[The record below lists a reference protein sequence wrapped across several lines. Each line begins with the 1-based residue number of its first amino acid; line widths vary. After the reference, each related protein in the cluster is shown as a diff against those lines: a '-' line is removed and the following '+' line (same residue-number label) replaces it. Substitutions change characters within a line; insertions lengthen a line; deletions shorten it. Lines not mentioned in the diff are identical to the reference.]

1 MPRWP
6 GHRATQSTAIG
17 RHGTS
22 TLAVR
27 PTGDLRRR
35 HTTVGRVA
43 SPGGLIIR
51 LIIQT
56 IRRDRS
62 GSVWTDEASNVSR
75 PDPSGAD
82 QIDVEHQATDLA
94 VGVRIPRGAP
104 ANPQLS
110 GPATGLLAL
119 SDCPDCDQTAT
130 TSAGTQESTATMC
143 DHNRLSMGRS
153 PWTTAGAGRSLAS
166 GGCGAAHQSTL
177 GSLGEPCGGLCHQ
190 AVPARWGPGDLT
202 STLRMRGA
210 YPWLQSLSHQCWSC
224 PPRGSGAARPSG
236 ALRAI
241 DSSTCPRS
249 WRAFGPRRL
258 RRRSQA
264 CLGCHPG

>member
-119 SDCPDCDQTAT
+119 SDSPDCDQTAT

-153 PWTTAGAGRSLAS
+153 PGLPQVRADPWHPAAVAQRIKARLVPSVNPAAGFATKPSQR
-166 GGCGAAHQSTL
+166 GGARATSRRPYACGVRT
-177 GSLGEPCGGLCHQ
+177 
-190 AVPARWGPGDLT
+190 PGFN
-202 STLRMRGA
+202 R
-210 YPWLQSLSHQCWSC
+210 
-224 PPRGSGAARPSG
+224 
-236 ALRAI
+236 
-241 DSSTCPRS
+241 
-249 WRAFGPRRL
+249 
-258 RRRSQA
+258 
-264 CLGCHPG
+264 